1 VTEHDV
7 LVGYRV
13 RLFTLAEKLG
23 NVSRACR
30 LMGAHR
36 SSYHRLKKQGDRWGL
51 EALNVRERG
60 PRGCPTRSGR
70 TSSSGSWPSRWLTR
84 RSAQADQRRAGQGE
98 VGWGADLRGRRL
110 ARAGQVGAE
119 HACQAPGLVARH
131 PILRARP
138 LARPAVTRRT
148 NWRTPSTIASAMTPR
163 RCAGNSDAP
172 PRD

>member
-36 SSYHRLKKQGDRWGL
+36 SSYQRLRKQGDRWGL

-84 RSAQADQRRAGQGE
+84 RSAQADQPSWDRELGERRVDQP
-98 VGWGADLRGRRL
+98 RL
-110 ARAGQVGAE
+110 QVG
-119 HACQAPGLVARH
+119 
-131 PILRARP
+131 IP
-138 LARPAVTRRT
+138 LK
-148 NWRTPSTIASAMTPR
+148 
-163 RCAGNSDAP
+163 
-172 PRD
+172 